1 MKQTGYDMLYLT
13 ACAVN
18 NITPDPSCIALIDPD
33 ELFKMCQY
41 HSMTAIVCTALESAG
56 ISNKKFTEAKLKAI
70 RKNILLD
77 SERKKICGTLEQ
89 YGIWYMPLKGTV
101 LKELYPQT
109 DVRQMSDNDI
119 LFDKTYRKTVLKIMK
134 NLGYSAKYYG
144 KGNHDVY
151 IKPPIYN
158 YEMHTE
164 LFHISY
170 NEKWTEY
177 YSQIKNKLIQ
187 DSNTEYGYHFTDED
201 FYVYITAHEY
211 KHYNISGTGLRSL
224 LDRYIFLM
232 HKEKILNWQYI
243 QNECKKLGIA
253 QFEKQNRNLCKKVLS
268 EPELPRLS
276 PEEKELLEY
285 HFSCGTYG
293 TIENEITKRME
304 KFNYKTVSKTRFK
317 YIFSRVFPSLEFY
330 RFNYPFFYR
339 HKIFLPLI
347 WFFRLAK
354 GITIK
359 RKYMKNEL
367 CIIFK
372 FNKVKKIQNKHK

>member
-1 MKQTGYDMLYLT
+1 
-13 ACAVN
+13 
-18 NITPDPSCIALIDPD
+18 
-33 ELFKMCQY
+33 
-41 HSMTAIVCTALESAG
+41 
-56 ISNKKFTEAKLKAI
+56 
-70 RKNILLD
+70 
-77 SERKKICGTLEQ
+77 
-89 YGIWYMPLKGTV
+89 
-101 LKELYPQT
+101 
-109 DVRQMSDNDI
+109 
-119 LFDKTYRKTVLKIMK
+119 
-134 NLGYSAKYYG
+134 
-144 KGNHDVY
+144 
-151 IKPPIYN
+151 
-158 YEMHTE
+158 
-164 LFHISY
+164 
-170 NEKWTEY
+170 
-177 YSQIKNKLIQ
+177 
-187 DSNTEYGYHFTDED
+187 
-201 FYVYITAHEY
+201 
-211 KHYNISGTGLRSL
+211 
-224 LDRYIFLM
+224 M

-268 EPELPRLS
+268 DPELPRLS

-339 HKIFLPLI
+339 HKILLPLI
-347 WFFRLAK
+347 WFVRLAK